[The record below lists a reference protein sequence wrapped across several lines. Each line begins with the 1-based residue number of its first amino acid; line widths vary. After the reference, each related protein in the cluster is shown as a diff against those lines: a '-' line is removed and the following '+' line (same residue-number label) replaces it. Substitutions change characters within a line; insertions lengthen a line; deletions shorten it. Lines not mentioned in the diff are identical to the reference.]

1 VSNQKGLGRG
11 FESLIPA
18 SINTT
23 SLLEKNERI
32 QNIPVKSIQA
42 DVQQPRTHFDEQKL
56 EELAASIKQHGVIQ
70 PLIVTRA
77 EQEMYTIVAGERRWR
92 AARLA
97 GLKTVPC
104 VVRTPAGIEKLEI
117 ALIENVQRVDLSPLE
132 QAVSIERL
140 HQQFNMKYSD
150 IAKKLGKAPTTV
162 NNIVRLLQLPEDAI
176 TALTKENIS
185 EGHARTLLSLKDDP
199 KKQGELLRLILSR
212 GLSVRQAEQYVVAS
226 KDDRV
231 KSQPSRQLI
240 NKTSE
245 TKKLEKKLSTD
256 VRLRRTAKGGR
267 LEIAFSSDE
276 QLKELIK
283 LLTSN

>member
-1 VSNQKGLGRG
+1 MSNQKGLGRG